1 MSDTVD
7 MTKSIIH
14 LVYSEGSMSCCN
26 NYQAFNEYQTSDGG
40 GQAVYTMP
48 LKLAPTLAMYLT

>member
-7 MTKSIIH
+7 MTKNIIH
-14 LVYSEGSMSCCN
+14 LVYSEGSMSCCD
-26 NYQAFNEYQTSDGG
+26 NYQACNEYQTSDGG